1 MKKRIAALLAALSL
15 LSAVLTGCGGGSN
28 GNGGQTDNNGA
39 TDAVTARAAAGEL
52 NVGIAQDLDSSLD
65 PHKTVKA
72 GTREVMFNVFEGLLK
87 PDSTGDLKPALAESY
102 TVSDDHL
109 LYTVRL
115 RSSVKFHN
123 GQDVTPEDV
132 IWSYQRCGNPDSA
145 DIIQVAAF
153 ADAEI
158 YQEGENTVCFRLS
171 EPSNEFISYLTT
183 AVLPKD
189 YTEQDTAPVGTGPFK
204 FVSRT
209 AQDSVVLE
217 RFDDYWGTPA
227 YLDKVTYKIYES
239 ADALVTALKGKS
251 IDLCAHLTSSQ
262 TAQLDSDFQILE
274 GTMNLVQAVYLNNAV
289 APFDNQQ
296 VRQALCYAID
306 RQSIM
311 DMIADGHGTALGSSI
326 YPAFTKYFLPE
337 LVQKVVVVQTVS
349 DELWEQAKRLLRFT
363 DKSVEN
369 VAQECGLNDANYFS
383 RLFKKVEGTTPGEYR
398 RQW

>member
-115 RSSVKFHN
+115 RSGVKFHN

-217 RFDDYWGTPA
+217 RFDDYWG
-227 YLDKVTYKIYES
+227 
-239 ADALVTALKGKS
+239 
-251 IDLCAHLTSSQ
+251 
-262 TAQLDSDFQILE
+262 
-274 GTMNLVQAVYLNNAV
+274 
-289 APFDNQQ
+289 
-296 VRQALCYAID
+296 
-306 RQSIM
+306 
-311 DMIADGHGTALGSSI
+311 
-326 YPAFTKYFLPE
+326 
-337 LVQKVVVVQTVS
+337 
-349 DELWEQAKRLLRFT
+349 
-363 DKSVEN
+363 EN
-369 VAQECGLNDANYFS
+369 PV
-383 RLFKKVEGTTPGEYR
+383 
-398 RQW
+398 